1 MADTAI
7 TVIGGGVAGLA
18 IAAELSDSPGSLIL
32 LERNPKYGIET
43 SSRNSEVIHAGIY
56 YPAASLKA
64 QLCIEGRELLY
75 ELCGKHSIPHRKITK
90 IITATSPG
98 ESSVLEEIFRRGS
111 SNGAPLNFLTAAQ
124 VHAMEPNIVSFGGI
138 FSPSTGIISAHDLMD
153 YFAHTGREKGALIQ
167 LNCRVTGI
175 SRQGSEYEIEIVEG
189 SDHSTFTSEVVINAA
204 GLEAD
209 TIAAMAGIDIDS
221 AGYRLTY
228 SKGCYFSVASSYS
241 KLVSRLVYPV
251 PTPDSLG
258 VHVVLDLVGR
268 MKFGPDVEYL
278 HGRAIDYQ
286 VNSEKQGSFATSAR
300 RILPKIRDQDLTPDM
315 CGIRPRLQKQGD
327 SFKDF
332 VIREESD
339 RGLPGLINLIGIE
352 SPGLTA
358 SPAIARMVRKL
369 LRG

>member
-7 TVIGGGVAGLA
+7 TVIGGGVVGLA
-18 IAAELSDSPGSLIL
+18 IAAELSDASGSLIL
-32 LERNPKYGIET
+32 LERNPKYGLET

-56 YPAASLKA
+56 YPPSSLKA
-64 QLCIEGRELLY
+64 QLCVEGRESLY
-75 ELCGKHSIPHRKITK
+75 ALCGKHNLPHRKITK

-98 ESSVLEEIFRRGS
+98 EPQTLEEIFRRGS
-111 SNGAPLNFLTAAQ
+111 ANGAPLEFLTAAQ
-124 VHAMEPNIVSFGGI
+124 VHAMEPKIVSYGGI
-138 FSPSTGIISAHDLMD
+138 YSPSTGIISAHDLMD
-153 YFAHTGREKGALIQ
+153 YFAHTARERGALIQ
-167 LNCRVTGI
+167 QNCRVTGI
-175 SRQGSEYEIEIVEG
+175 SRRGSDYELELTEG
-189 SDHSTFTSEVVINAA
+189 SQHSTITSEVVINAG

-209 TIAAMAGIDIDS
+209 TIAAMVGIDIDA

-228 SKGCYFSVASSYS
+228 SKGCYFAVSSSIS

-278 HGRAIDYQ
+278 PGRSFDYR
-286 VNSEKQGSFATSAR
+286 VESNKQGAFAAAAR
-300 RILPKIRDQDLTPDM
+300 RILPEIRDQDLSPDI

-327 SFKDF
+327 SFRDF

-339 RGLPGLINLIGIE
+339 RGLPGFVNLIGIE

-358 SPAIARMVRKL
+358 SPAIARMIKKL